1 MIREKSNDQIL
12 KMTREKSLK
21 LKLVLKEKTIKSMS
35 LTKLPKKKKKEM
47 TQIISIRDERGTVT
61 ADPTDIRTII

>member
-35 LTKLPKKKKKEM
+35 LTKLPKKKKKK
-47 TQIISIRDERGTVT
+47 R
-61 ADPTDIRTII
+61 

>member
-35 LTKLPKKKKKEM
+35 LTKLPKK
-47 TQIISIRDERGTVT
+47 IRDDTNYLYQG
-61 ADPTDIRTII
+61 

>member
-1 MIREKSNDQIL
+1 
-12 KMTREKSLK
+12 MTREKSLK

-35 LTKLPKKKKKEM
+35 LTKLPQKKKKKEM

>member
-1 MIREKSNDQIL
+1 
-12 KMTREKSLK
+12 MTREKSLK

-35 LTKLPKKKKKEM
+35 LTKLPQKKKEM